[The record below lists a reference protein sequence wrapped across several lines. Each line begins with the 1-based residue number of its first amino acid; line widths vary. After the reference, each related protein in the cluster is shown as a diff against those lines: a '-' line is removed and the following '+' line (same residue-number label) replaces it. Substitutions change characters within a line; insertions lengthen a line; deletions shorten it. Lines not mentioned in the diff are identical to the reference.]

1 MKKAIAA
8 VILTLIFLSIGV
20 ILLIK
25 QTPFKSRKGDEKKMI
40 EVLTEKKVLMI
51 VAPENFRDEEFFQPK
66 EILQQGGVQITVAS
80 KGVSQA
86 KGMFGRTT
94 QVDKDITQVSVDN
107 YEAIIFVGGTG
118 SSIYF
123 EDSLALNLAKKFY
136 DSGKLVGAICIAP
149 SILANAGILQGKR
162 ATAFSSEA
170 ENLRAKGAQY
180 TGENITV
187 DGKIITASGPQ
198 AAKQFGEEILKKLS
212 S

>member
-20 ILLIK
+20 ILIK
-25 QTPFKSRKGDEKKMI
+25 QTPFKSRKGDEKKMT

-80 KGVSQA
+80 KGVSEA

>member
-20 ILLIK
+20 ILIK
-25 QTPFKSRKGDEKKMI
+25 QTPFKSRKGDEKKMT

-80 KGVSQA
+80 KGVSEA

-180 TGENITV
+180 TGENVTV